1 MLAKLCPSF
10 NGGCGPLFLG
20 GEVVLGVQLA
30 SGFSAFCTE
39 SDCDGGCLFFVLVV
53 GSGQGGIG
61 VPTVDMGSFVSAGAR
76 LVFAVEPIAG
86 FSFYGFGEVVIK

>member
-30 SGFSAFCTE
+30 SCFSAFLAE
-39 SDCDGGCLFFVLVV
+39 SLGFSDFGFVVFVV
-53 GSGQGGIG
+53 WSGQAG
-61 VPTVDMGSFVSAGAR
+61 VEVPAVGMGAFESAGAR
-76 LVFAVEPIAG
+76 LVFALGPIAG
-86 FSFYGFGEVVIK
+86 FSFYGFGKVVVT